1 MTTAIIAC
9 GSSAQHWGKQ
19 QFDLSIG
26 VNDCYK
32 HGYQPDQLVIVNF
45 PSKFDKQ
52 RMDTILKTRPK
63 KVFTHTVQWKKH
75 FSNVE
80 LLHLSPFTGYV
91 RDNMIYSS
99 KTSPMVAIS
108 LALKQGARE
117 IVLFGVDFKNHKAY
131 SDSNKNGVHEIATYL
146 KFFKR
151 IEEKGVKISL
161 GAKETAFDNHLPLYE
176 KERVQ
181 V

>member
-1 MTTAIIAC
+1 LKSYFTITIGFMVASVIGC

-99 KTSPMVAIS
+99 KTSKVPRILFYLESIS
-108 LALKQGARE
+108 LITKLTVKGKRTE
-117 IVLFGVDFKNHKAY
+117 IMK
-131 SDSNKNGVHEIATYL
+131 
-146 KFFKR
+146 
-151 IEEKGVKISL
+151 
-161 GAKETAFDNHLPLYE
+161 
-176 KERVQ
+176 
-181 V
+181 

>member
-1 MTTAIIAC
+1 MVASVIGC

-108 LALKQGARE
+108 LALKQGATD
-117 IVLFGVDFKNHKAY
+117 IVLYGVDFTNHKMY
-131 SDSNKNGVHEIATYL
+131 RKGQKHGDHEITQYL

-151 IEEKGVKISL
+151 IQEKKINVWL
-161 GAKETAFDNHLPLYE
+161 GAEGSCFDNHLPMYQSVL
-176 KERVQ
+176 V
-181 V
+181 